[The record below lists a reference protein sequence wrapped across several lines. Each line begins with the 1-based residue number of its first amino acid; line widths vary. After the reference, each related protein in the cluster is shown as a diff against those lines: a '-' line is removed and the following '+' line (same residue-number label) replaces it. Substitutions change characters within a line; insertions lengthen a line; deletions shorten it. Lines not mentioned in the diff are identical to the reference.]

1 MITCS
6 VCLNDFEK
14 NEMCNTMCNHFFC
27 ESCLLNWLKI
37 NKKTCPFCRLNIDS
51 YKYKNDI
58 HKFFYIIQNTPTR
71 NVPVRNTNVI
81 LINKK
86 KYISLIVSSLL
97 CGVVLTFSN
106 LYLLHSKCDYF

>member
-37 NKKTCPFCRLNIDS
+37 NKKTCPFCRSNIDS

-71 NVPVRNTNVI
+71 NVPVRNTNII

-97 CGVVLTFSN
+97 CVVLTFSN